1 MVHGGQFLQT
11 DMAKPELLYHDR
23 ASAKIF
29 ELDEG
34 RGRKL
39 RAFVQKSYSVN
50 GADPQWQQVHE
61 QAANHCMSHG
71 LRVKVHKL
79 FFYDRKTHTL
89 YVARSEGEMFQIT
102 ARGRKIVPNGTDK
115 VFIRTDGRLTDIVP
129 AATGNRQA
137 FELVSRTA
145 NFKDDAVMSG
155 ASAVLLWEAW
165 Q

>member
-1 MVHGGQFLQT
+1 
-11 DMAKPELLYHDR
+11 
-23 ASAKIF
+23 
-29 ELDEG
+29 
-34 RGRKL
+34 
-39 RAFVQKSYSVN
+39 
-50 GADPQWQQVHE
+50 
-61 QAANHCMSHG
+61 
-71 LRVKVHKL
+71 
-79 FFYDRKTHTL
+79 
-89 YVARSEGEMFQIT
+89 MFQIT

-165 Q
+165 QLCVFFPQLMPTRPLVVFTGEPGSRKTNPRAAG